1 MEKHFI
7 LTEEFKINSD
17 GVKLFRIQC
26 TRKIPTVNIGDLG
39 GFIEKEK
46 NLSGNAWVEQD
57 AEVYGNAWVSG
68 NDWVSGNARVYG
80 NAEVSGY
87 TLVYGN
93 ARVFGNARIY
103 GNAEVYGDAW
113 VSGNAWVYGNA
124 RIYDNAEVFGNTEI
138 TGNAEIS
145 GSAHINGNLEI
156 NGEAE
161 ILHNRDF
168 CCFQSFGSR
177 GKTTSVFKEKGNKIK
192 IIAGCFKGNIK
203 EFEKAVEKTHGN
215 NQFGKEYKAIVN
227 VIKIKFNLN

>member
-68 NDWVSGNARVYG
+68 N
-80 NAEVSGY
+80 
-87 TLVYGN
+87 
-93 ARVFGNARIY
+93 
-103 GNAEVYGDAW
+103 
-113 VSGNAWVYGNA
+113 AWVYGNA

-138 TGNAEIS
+138 SGNAEVS

-177 GKTTSVFKEKGNKIK
+177 GKSTSVFKEKGNKIK

-227 VIKIKFNLN
+227 VIKIRFNLN

>member
-68 NDWVSGNARVYG
+68 NARVYG

-93 ARVFGNARIY
+93 AWVFGNARIY
-103 GNAEVYGDAW
+103 DIAKVSGNAEV
-113 VSGNAWVYGNA
+113 
-124 RIYDNAEVFGNTEI
+124 
-138 TGNAEIS
+138 S

-177 GKTTSVFKEKGNKIK
+177 GKSTSVFKEKGNKIK

-215 NQFGKEYKAIVN
+215 NQFGKEYKAIIN
-227 VIKIKFNLN
+227 VIKIRFNLN